1 MIFKHIYKFLNN
13 KKLPLLIIVLFFI
26 LRLRYFTTDIYFPD
40 EIHHTFLMSKIGN
53 FINQNLSL
61 HSYPSS
67 KYLLALKEIIS
78 ENSVQNNI
86 YNGELLNKNFS
97 NIFLKVFGKISN
109 YEGFGAT
116 YWVLGGILSAVTK
129 DFRLVLRILS
139 LLSICLAAFYFYRS
153 LRTDNII
160 RSFSTLLFLSTPFL
174 WYGGKLITPEFY
186 ILPIIF
192 FAYYKFFQDSS
203 FKINSIF
210 LGLAVGIK
218 SSIAPALFP
227 YLLEFFKNI
236 KFHLLKKKV
245 IILFLLFIFGL
256 IISSPNLI
264 WDPLGYFNSIPKNY
278 QISKLLNLE
287 EISFKAIKLWNQGFI
302 IQREW
307 DLVVSSGYFKVIF
320 SFLNLI
326 ILTLISFSI
335 RKVSLLKE
343 LSLSL
348 TLFFILMFIQGN
360 YIWHYFSLIPI
371 AFFYITKLINVTS
384 SNQDNKILKKYL
396 LPFLILSIII
406 NISNINLF
414 IKQDNKIRYETI
426 SDIKNYEVSN
436 TECIIKYFESKDEKD
451 FVIIDG
457 TGMLKTSN
465 GKQILNSQ
473 KIEDEV
479 QQTYYSFIDPSSFLK
494 TFNGKDFRDSEKFFI
509 KENNNNLFTNN
520 SFIIRKN
527 LYFLFYK
534 PYKQIIN
541 NGKNMQEL
549 FLEKYIRPKVN
560 FEDAVE
566 TNNCGNIII
575 NKLI

>member
-307 DLVVSSGYFKVIF
+307 DLVVSSGYFKVVPSPGTKALTIVPF
-320 SFLNLI
+320 FKEDEFIIGSIKTISPSAIHASIIESPLTESANKSF
-326 ILTLISFSI
+326 F
-335 RKVSLLKE
+335 
-343 LSLSL
+343 LSTSVRSRLSL
-348 TLFFILMFIQGN
+348 TSEKVSIN
-360 YIWHYFSLIPI
+360 PPAATEPI
-371 AFFYITKLINVTS
+371 IGTPSSTS
-384 SNQDNKILKKYL
+384 S
-396 LPFLILSIII
+396 
-406 NISNINLF
+406 
-414 IKQDNKIRYETI
+414 TI
-426 SDIKNYEVSN
+426 
-436 TECIIKYFESKDEKD
+436 
-451 FVIIDG
+451 
-457 TGMLKTSN
+457 
-465 GKQILNSQ
+465 
-473 KIEDEV
+473 
-479 QQTYYSFIDPSSFLK
+479 
-494 TFNGKDFRDSEKFFI
+494 
-509 KENNNNLFTNN
+509 
-520 SFIIRKN
+520 
-527 LYFLFYK
+527 
-534 PYKQIIN
+534 
-541 NGKNMQEL
+541 
-549 FLEKYIRPKVN
+549 
-560 FEDAVE
+560 
-566 TNNCGNIII
+566 
-575 NKLI
+575 